1 MATKW
6 KRFSRNKTVRI
17 VCNLLLIACIVLGA
31 VFANQFE
38 RHLVKYN
45 SKCGDY
51 DFCADELFGD
61 TEFQDEIKEN
71 LKMVLTYMMAEVTE
85 DVDAET
91 MKKEL
96 DDGLIGM
103 YDYNIAYTDQEGTNH
118 TLSNCKMEDL
128 EDDSVRV
135 KYEGAIRGE
144 TYERDWENVFYG
156 PVSILNDEE
165 MYESVDFDWLD
176 VGGLMQEI
184 AGEYPSYRKM
194 IANELV
200 DHLELYKDSLKTFL
214 CYLATKENVT
224 LHTTVEKSTY
234 YKIYGCYPDMAPINV
249 EKEIS
254 GVVAD
259 CVYDEETGVYIDEEN
274 GTFFDPAE
282 RRWYDLGVDYKVYE
296 EYANNMK
303 TKLKSIQKVLEKENV
318 KKTEDNKFQLMKEE
332 KENIRKNILTSLAV
346 GYYVE
351 NSGETEEADA
361 MDISFSFSTML
372 KSPTSYSIQFGVNR
386 EYVQTRLEPYYDD
399 MEKNRGEISQLNQK
413 LGFYAVCFIID
424 AVCAGLLVLFLC
436 YVCGR
441 KEDTEEV
448 QLLFFDRWK
457 TEVIVLIGFGIAMC
471 FMFSLENC
479 YHAHINNNQY
489 YVSGQDAKGYGV
501 SLVGVGFCLW
511 LFLQIFYSLV
521 RRAKAATLY
530 KDSILAFLMGRMP
543 KMENQGTLN
552 LKITVMMIG
561 LFVVSIFL
569 VCGTIEAY
577 SDGEAVLYLVV
588 LAVIWLSVFVYVN
601 RGVRKLSIIMDGVK
615 KIRAG
620 ELNYQIPTDGKDNRM
635 NQLAQD
641 INSLSD
647 GLENAVDDML
657 RSERLKTELISNVSH
672 DIKTPLTSIITYV
685 DLLKRED
692 IQPEKAK
699 EYVEVLDQKSQRLKV
714 LTDDLFEAA
723 KASSGAMTT
732 EITKIDI
739 GALFCQAAGEFS
751 EKFEKSQLELRNSIQ
766 DNTCF
771 VLADGRLAWRIVENL
786 FSNATK
792 YAQANSRV
800 YVDAEQKDQMIEI
813 VVKNVSA
820 YELNISATELMER
833 FTRGD
838 RSRNT
843 EGSGL
848 GLNIAKSLAELQGGN
863 FFVEIDGDL
872 FKAVLQLPI
881 AQLTT
886 LQK

>member
-31 VFANQFE
+31 VFADQFE
-38 RHLVKYN
+38 RHLVEYHT
-45 SKCGDY
+45 KCMGGDFY
-51 DFCADELFGD
+51 ADELFGD
-61 TEFQDEIKEN
+61 TEFQDEIKGN
-71 LKMVLTYMMAEVTE
+71 LKMVLTYMMAEVSE
-85 DVDAET
+85 DADAET
-91 MKKEL
+91 MKTEL
-96 DDGLIGM
+96 DDTLLE
-103 YDYNIAYTDQEGTNH
+103 YNYNVTYTDQEGMTH
-118 TLSNCKMEDL
+118 ELSNCKMEDL
-128 EDDSVRV
+128 EDDSVRL
-135 KYEGAIRGE
+135 KYEGAIRGR
-144 TYERDWENVFYG
+144 TYERDWENLYYG
-156 PVSILNDEE
+156 PFSLLDDEE
-165 MYESVDFDWLD
+165 MYHSTDFDWLD
-176 VGGLMQEI
+176 VGELMQDV
-184 AGEYPSYRKM
+184 ASASPSYRET
-194 IANELV
+194 IAKELV
-200 DHLELYKDSLKTFL
+200 DHLELYKDSLQTFL
-214 CYLATKENVT
+214 CYLATREHVPVYT
-224 LHTTVEKSTY
+224 QVEKSTY
-234 YKIYGCYPDMAPINV
+234 YKIYGCYPDMAAVNA
-249 EKEIS
+249 EEEIS
-254 GVVAD
+254 GVVD
-259 CVYDEETGVYIDEEN
+259 NCVYDEETGLYIDEEDE
-274 GTFFDPAE
+274 TFYAPTE
-282 RRWYDLGVDYKVYE
+282 RTWYDLNDDYKIYD
-296 EYANNMK
+296 EYADKMK
-303 TKLKSIQKVLEKENV
+303 TKLEGIQKVVEKEKV
-318 KKTEDNKFQLMKEE
+318 KKTEDNEFQLTKEE
-332 KENIRKNILTSLAV
+332 KETLRKNICTSLIVSKDA
-346 GYYVE
+346 E
-351 NSGETEEADA
+351 ELTETDVAATDVA
-361 MDISFSFSTML
+361 FSFSAML
-372 KSPTSYSIQFGVNR
+372 KSPVSYSIQFGVNR
-386 EYVQTRLEPYYDD
+386 KYVQTRMEPYYDD
-399 MEKNRGEISQLNQK
+399 MEKNRVEIAQLDQK
-413 LGFYAVCFIID
+413 LGIYAVCFIID

-457 TEVIVLIGFGIAMC
+457 TEVMVLIGFGIAMC
-471 FMFSLENC
+471 LMFSLENC
-479 YHAHINNNQY
+479 YHAHVNNNQY
-489 YVSGQDAKGYGV
+489 YVSGQEAKGYGI

-561 LFVVSIFL
+561 LFVVSIL
-569 VCGTIEAY
+569 LGYGTVKAY
-577 SDGEAVLYLVV
+577 SDGETVLYLVV
-588 LAVIWLSVFVYVN
+588 LVVIWLSVFVYVN

-620 ELNYQIPTDGKDNRM
+620 ELNYQIPTDGKDNRI

-641 INSLSD
+641 INFLSD
-647 GLENAVDDML
+647 GLENAVEDML

-692 IQPEKAK
+692 IKPEKAN

-723 KASSGAMTT
+723 KASSGAMAT

-766 DNTCF
+766 DNTWF

-881 AQLTT
+881 AQSTT
-886 LQK
+886 LQ

>member
-31 VFANQFE
+31 VFADQFE
-38 RHLVKYN
+38 RHLVEYN
-45 SKCGDY
+45 SKCSDY

-61 TEFQDEIKEN
+61 TEFQDEIKDN
-71 LKMVLTYMMAEVTE
+71 LKMVLTYMMAEVSE
-85 DVDAET
+85 DADAEM

-96 DDGLIGM
+96 GDTLLE
-103 YDYNIAYTDQEGTNH
+103 YNYNITYTDQEGIIH
-118 TLSNCKMEDL
+118 DLSNCKMEDL

-135 KYEGAIRGE
+135 KYEGAIQGK
-144 TYERDWENVFYG
+144 TYERNWENLYYG
-156 PVSILNDEE
+156 PFSLINDEE
-165 MYESVDFDWLD
+165 MYHSVDFEWLD

-184 AGEYPSYRKM
+184 ASEYPSYREV

-200 DHLELYKDSLKTFL
+200 NHLELYKDSLQIFL
-214 CYLATKENVT
+214 CYLATKENVPM
-224 LHTTVEKSTY
+224 HTQIEKSTY
-234 YKIYGCYPDMAPINV
+234 YKIYECYPDMAAL
-249 EKEIS
+249 EEREYL
-254 GVVAD
+254 AD
-259 CVYDEETGVYIDEEN
+259 CKYDETTGLYVDDSEQYY
-274 GTFFDPAE
+274 DPKTE
-282 RRWYDLGVDYKVYE
+282 RWYDLNSDPALRN
-296 EYANNMK
+296 EYITDIREKMQ
-303 TKLKSIQKVLEKENV
+303 SIRKVLEKEKV
-318 KKTEDNKFQLMKEE
+318 AKTADNPFCLTKEE
-332 KENIRKNILTSLAV
+332 KENIRKNILTSLSI

-351 NSGETEEADA
+351 NTGDTEEADA
-361 MDISFSFSTML
+361 MNLSFSFSTML
-372 KSPTSYSIQFGVNR
+372 KSPVSYSIQFGVNR
-386 EYVQTRLEPYYDD
+386 DYVQTRLEPYFDD
-399 MEKNRGEISQLNQK
+399 MEKNRGELAQLDQK
-413 LGFYAVCFIID
+413 LGFYAVCFIVD

-441 KEDTEEV
+441 KKDTEEV

-471 FMFSLENC
+471 LMFSLENC
-479 YHAHINNNQY
+479 YHAHVNNNQY
-489 YVSGQDAKGYGV
+489 YVSGQDGKGYGV

-577 SDGEAVLYLVV
+577 SGGETVLYLVV
-588 LAVIWLSVFVYVN
+588 LAAIWLSVFVYVN

-620 ELNYQIPTDGKDNRM
+620 ELNYQIPTDGKDNRI

-647 GLENAVDDML
+647 GLENAVEDML

-723 KASSGAMTT
+723 KASSGAMAT

-838 RSRNT
+838 KSRNT

-872 FKAVLQLPI
+872 FKAVLQLPM
-881 AQLTT
+881 AQSANIR
-886 LQK
+886 